1 MWPRYYIVQTPSQ
14 SDRPT
19 RRPPGEPLDELT
31 RRLLRE
37 HISRLHWRG
46 AVASVGV
53 GPDVLRRALKGERVR
68 LASATQIRTALA
80 AAQIGGTP

>member
-1 MWPRYYIVQTPSQ
+1 
-14 SDRPT
+14 
-19 RRPPGEPLDELT
+19 
-31 RRLLRE
+31 
-37 HISRLHWRG
+37 
-46 AVASVGV
+46 VASVGV